1 MEENYYKE
9 KYIKYKTKYLELKN
23 ANSIGGIGNAGV
35 LAASSR
41 MQQPK
46 MKRDG
51 KERGRSNIKKQEE
64 WKKFNTLSEEEK
76 IEIDEKEREII
87 NVKEE

>member
-46 MKRDG
+46 MKRET
-51 KERGRSNIKKQEE
+51 KSGRINFFMILVLNKIQFTKQYDYLITVIKK
-64 WKKFNTLSEEEK
+64 SR
-76 IEIDEKEREII
+76 I
-87 NVKEE
+87 